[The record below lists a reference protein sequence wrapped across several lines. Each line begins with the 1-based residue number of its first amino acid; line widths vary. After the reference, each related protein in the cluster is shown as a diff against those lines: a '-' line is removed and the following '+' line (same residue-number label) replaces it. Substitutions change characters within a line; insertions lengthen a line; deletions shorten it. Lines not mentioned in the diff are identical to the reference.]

1 MYGAIDFERLVAIAE
16 EEVST
21 SDRASVR
28 AREVRRVDV
37 RKKNHVAGVI
47 DDGVGAVTGGVA
59 ESPVGSGHGFG
70 RR

>member
-1 MYGAIDFERLVAIAE
+1 MYSAIDFESLVAIAE

-28 AREVRRVDV
+28 ARDVRRVDV
-37 RKKNHVAGVI
+37 RKKNHVASVI
-47 DDGVGAVTGGVA
+47 YNGIGAVTGGVA
-59 ESPVGSGHGFG
+59 ESSVGSGHDFG